1 MPNNATSAQR
11 PFFCSRRAM
20 SRSSDD
26 LGLAPNDV
34 DLASDGADLASDERS
49 SSDAE
54 TSCSD
59 NAMESRHSKHYRPR
73 PAMQRNRSLF
83 IVSQRWRIWQE
94 KRTSPTNFKV
104 RRARRRNQAA
114 LLAIIRELERLLED
128 LKRKPM
134 SDLSPILDRFD
145 TLIAPTK
152 QLSKRI
158 KRVRNK
164 ALTTAFC
171 EELPQVMV

>member
-1 MPNNATSAQR
+1 MPNKATSVQR
-11 PFFCSRRAM
+11 PFVCSRRAM

-26 LGLAPNDV
+26 LGLAPNDA

-49 SSDAE
+49 SADAE
-54 TSCSD
+54 TSFAD
-59 NAMESRHSKHYRPR
+59 NATESRHSKHYRRR
-73 PAMQRNRSLF
+73 PAMQRDRSLC
-83 IVSQRWRIWQE
+83 IVSQRRRIWQE
-94 KRTSPTNFKV
+94 KRTSPTNFKI
-104 RRARRRNQAA
+104 RRAHRRNQAA

-128 LKRKPM
+128 LKRKSM
-134 SDLSPILDRFD
+134 SDLSPILDRLD

-158 KRVRNK
+158 KRGRNK

-171 EELPQVMV
+171 EKLPQVMV